1 MSVGVALAT
10 AFAFCFVGALV
21 GAIVPARRAPVV
33 TAVFG
38 SIAAIAGIAAS
49 CAVLATGGH
58 LYYPLWSVEP
68 GEPLAFS
75 IDPLS
80 ALFLL
85 PASVVMLA
93 SSVYSAS
100 YLRRHVGRH
109 ELRALNA
116 WFLLLFASIAA
127 VLLAADVLVFL
138 LAWEAMSLT
147 SYLLV
152 AFENRRAAS
161 SAAAY
166 LMLAM
171 GEAGFIATAVVLV
184 ILALNAGSPSL
195 TAAVSGAG
203 SLGDAMRWALFLLAF
218 FGFGVKAGLV
228 PFNSWL
234 PRAHP
239 AAPANVSAMLS
250 GAILNLGLYGIVRVA
265 LPLAP
270 GANAAPGLLVLV
282 VGTLSALIGIL
293 YATTANDIKALLAH
307 SSIENIGV
315 VVVGLGSGMVFLHYE
330 RPSLAAMAFVAA
342 FYHML
347 NHSAYKSLL
356 FLGAGVVDD
365 RTGTRDLNRLGG
377 LARAM
382 PWTSAAMLVGAVS
395 IAALPPFNGFASE
408 WLTLQVLLRAAELEP
423 TSTRLVFVLCGAGLA
438 LAAALAVTCFVKM
451 FGMGFLGMARS
462 EGAAHAKE
470 ARPSS
475 IVPMVGLAAACLA
488 MGVLPAYVVGG
499 LGEWLRPLAPGGAD
513 ALVPPFFASAPGHEA
528 LPAALVAEF
537 HDLGAQVGQGW
548 LPGRGLVVL
557 HRGGAAN
564 PVVFAMSMS
573 YGLVVLAALLVI
585 VFALVRGLVARG
597 RRVERRERWAGGVR
611 RLRPEMTYTATGF
624 SNPVRVIFDAIFRP
638 TTVVDSQDTVAEHF
652 RNAIRREKE
661 HVHVIDR
668 TVFLPAAR
676 AAMRVAQRLARMH
689 HGKINAYAAYVLEA
703 LALALLAGLL

>member
-1 MSVGVALAT
+1 MSVGAALAT
-10 AFAFCFVGALV
+10 AFAFCFGGAIV
-21 GAIVPARRAPVV
+21 GAIVPARRAPGV
-33 TAVFG
+33 TATFG
-38 SIAAIAGIAAS
+38 AVSAIAGIVAS
-49 CAVLATGGH
+49 ASVLATGEH
-58 LYYPLWSVEP
+58 PYYQLWSIEP
-68 GEPLAFS
+68 GEPLALS
-75 IDPLS
+75 IDRFS

-85 PASVVMLA
+85 PASAVMLA
-93 SSVYSAS
+93 SSVYSAG
-100 YLRRHVGRH
+100 YLRRHVGRYD
-109 ELRALNA
+109 LRALNA

-138 LAWEAMSLT
+138 LAWEAMSVT

-152 AFENRRAAS
+152 AFENRRTAS
-161 SAAAY
+161 SGAAY

-184 ILALNAGSPSL
+184 SLALHAGSPSL
-195 TAAVSGAG
+195 ATVMSGVAG
-203 SLGDAMRWALFLLAF
+203 LSDGARWMLFLLAF

-250 GAILNLGLYGIVRVA
+250 GAILNLGLYGIVRIA

-270 GANAAPGLLVLV
+270 TTSAAPGLLVLV

-293 YATTANDIKALLAH
+293 YATTENDIKALLAH

-315 VVVGLGSGMVFLHYE
+315 IVVGLGSGMVFLHYG
-330 RPSLAAMAFVAA
+330 RASLAAMAFVAA

-356 FLGAGVVDD
+356 FLGAGAVDD
-365 RTGTRDLNRLGG
+365 RAGTRDLNRLGG

-382 PWTSAAMLVGAVS
+382 PWTSAAMLVGALS
-395 IAALPPFNGFASE
+395 IAALPPFNGFTSE

-423 TSTRLVFVLCGAGLA
+423 TTTRLVFVLCGAGLA

-451 FGMGFLGMARS
+451 FGMGFLGMPRS
-462 EGAAHAKE
+462 EGASHAKE

-475 IVPMVGLAAACLA
+475 IAPMIGLAVACLA
-488 MGVLPAYVVGG
+488 LGVLPAYVIGG
-499 LGEWLRPLAPGGAD
+499 LGESLRPLAEGGTD
-513 ALVPPFFASAPGHEA
+513 ALVPPFFSAAPGHSA
-528 LPAALVAEF
+528 LPPAFAAEF
-537 HDLGAQVGQGW
+537 HDLGAQVAEGW
-548 LPGRGLVVL
+548 LPWRGLVVL
-557 HRGGAAN
+557 HRGGSEN

-573 YGLVVLAALLVI
+573 YALVVLVVLLAI
-585 VFALVRGLVARG
+585 VFVLVRGVLARG
-597 RRVERRERWAGGVR
+597 RRVDRRERWAGGVR

-638 TTVVDSQDTVAEHF
+638 TTVVDAQETIAEHF

-661 HVHVIDR
+661 HVHVVDR
-668 TVFLPAAR
+668 TVFLPLAR
-676 AAMRVAQRLARMH
+676 VAMRLAHRLAEMH
-689 HGKINAYAAYVLEA
+689 HGKINSYAAYVLEA
-703 LALALLAGLL
+703 LALALVAGLL